1 MDHDQIFVD
10 SAWLHNRIGSEDLV
24 IVDCRYDLMEPEK
37 ARRRYLEGHIPGAF
51 RLDMEEDLADPVTEH
66 GGRHP
71 FPKLDKF
78 AARLMEIGISN
89 DTTVVGYDDD
99 LSGAARLWF
108 LLRYFGHQRSMILD
122 GGITSWIEAGFHLTT
137 SLPVVKRHGSLHL
150 NAGHEPVIGAKEI
163 VEKLHDIRIVDS
175 RSRPRYLGEF
185 EPIDRKAGH
194 IPGSRNID
202 YLSVQERPGKLK
214 PATDLRKIYS
224 AVGKHPVVYC
234 GSGVTSCVNYVA
246 MKSIG
251 LDPVL
256 YAGSWSDWISYDS
269 NPVAAGDEDSH

>member
-1 MDHDQIFVD
+1 MEYDQIFVD
-10 SAWLHNRIGSEDLV
+10 PAWLNGNLGRKDLV
-24 IVDCRYDLMEPEK
+24 VIDCRYDLMDPER
-37 ARRRYLEGHIPGAF
+37 ARMRYGEGHIPGSF
-51 RLDMEEDLADPVTEH
+51 RLDMEQDLAGEVGPH

-71 FPKLDKF
+71 FPDINKF
-78 AARLMEIGISN
+78 AQRLMNIGIG
-89 DTTVVGYDDD
+89 DTTTVVGYDDD

-108 LLRYFGHQRSMILD
+108 LLRYFGHTNVRILD
-122 GGITSWIEAGFHLTT
+122 GGISSWISHGFKLTT
-137 SLPVVKRHGSLHL
+137 HVPDARPRGNL
-150 NAGHEPVIGAKEI
+150 NLSPGHEFVTDSAEI
-163 VEKLHDIRIVDS
+163 ARRLPHITIVDS

-194 IPGSRNID
+194 IPGARNID

-214 PATDLRKIYS
+214 STAELARIYS
-224 AVGKHPVVYC
+224 SLGRNPVVYC

-256 YAGSWSDWISYDS
+256 YAGSWSDWISYEDNQIAS
-269 NPVAAGDEDSH
+269 GDE